1 MNELKED
8 LSPISARS
16 LSNFFHPYGR
26 KAICFKYE
34 IKRFST
40 FCRIGGVGYRALGRL
55 QKKRFNSLRHL
66 LWIKPGLPLSWWFG
80 LGLPLNPYLHAR
92 LVIFLQSQFSI
103 KDITLPPPDLLGGK
117 GEFLEWSVLRGWM
130 EEWLHYL
137 HWYCIVSSNPWV
149 TLEDLLDNKP
159 RN

>member
-1 MNELKED
+1 M
-8 LSPISARS
+8 
-16 LSNFFHPYGR
+16 
-26 KAICFKYE
+26 
-34 IKRFST
+34 
-40 FCRIGGVGYRALGRL
+40 
-55 QKKRFNSLRHL
+55 
-66 LWIKPGLPLSWWFG
+66 
-80 LGLPLNPYLHAR
+80 
-92 LVIFLQSQFSI
+92 VIYLQSKLSI

-159 RN
+159 MLEYKWNSNRNTDENLVRFG